1 MKIIIY
7 FLLIFLN
14 YTFYSLANDKN
25 ISFITVTGASLRS
38 VTTQTHNAAY
48 MNGMKIIGTKTVKL
62 GDTWV
67 RTVKVTPKYK

>member
-48 MNGMKIIGTKTVKL
+48 MNGMKIVGSRTVKV
-62 GDTWV
+62 GDNWV
-67 RTVKVTPKYK
+67 RTVKIKSRH